1 MPKPTFK
8 NLPEDKRE
16 KIEQAAIAEFT
27 AYSFD
32 QASINRIVDTAE
44 IPKGSFYQYFND
56 KKDLYKHVLDLI
68 VMKKMDYMS
77 PVMANPMSVD
87 FFILLR
93 EIYLSGL
100 RFAVDNPDLQQI
112 GRRLL
117 ADRNHPVFVEF
128 MQENL
133 NKSDELFHVLI
144 SKGIE
149 RGELRA
155 DLDIKFTAH
164 IISSLNTAAADYY
177 QQNIKV
183 EIDEEYM
190 LTVDKFID
198 FLRNGIGRVTDEQ
211 EDRRL

>member
-1 MPKPTFK
+1 
-8 NLPEDKRE
+8 
-16 KIEQAAIAEFT
+16 
-27 AYSFD
+27 
-32 QASINRIVDTAE
+32 
-44 IPKGSFYQYFND
+44 
-56 KKDLYKHVLDLI
+56 
-68 VMKKMDYMS
+68 MDYMS